1 MRTTRTFTSG
11 RAAIRP
17 AAPVE
22 RRRPATV
29 RLGVLVLGIASLI
42 VSHPVR
48 AADPPATTPDAELLE
63 FLGSGDD
70 GDPELQ
76 KYLVKQDDARA
87 GDAKAT
93 PKRGDGK
100 T

>member
-1 MRTTRTFTSG
+1 
-11 RAAIRP
+11 
-17 AAPVE
+17 
-22 RRRPATV
+22 
-29 RLGVLVLGIASLI
+29 VLGIGSLI

-48 AADPPATTPDAELLE
+48 AADPPAALPDAELLE

-76 KYLVKQDDARA
+76 KYLVKEDDPRPD
-87 GDAKAT
+87 DAKA
-93 PKRGDGK
+93 PQKRGDGK